1 MITDCY
7 YKINPYD
14 LENMEYTSPED
25 INNFI
30 AIYMAR
36 DEIKN
41 NTLENTLINY
51 YNLIIECKAIEE
63 ITASIENL

>member
-1 MITDCY
+1 
-7 YKINPYD
+7 
-14 LENMEYTSPED
+14 MEYTSPED